1 MTTADHR
8 PVGDVLKRRCDTSNL
23 YTSVEQRL
31 YIEVPVRWR
40 NSSDGPSGCAVV
52 ELEQNAQQ
60 FAASNVDKRIVR
72 FILPKK
78 RITSP
83 FVVPPSTA
91 DSRLA

>member
-8 PVGDVLKRRCDTSNL
+8 PVGDVLKRRCETSNL
-23 YTSVEQRL
+23 CTSVEQRL

-60 FAASNVDKRIVR
+60 FAASNVDKVR
-72 FILPKK
+72 GAVRSERFGEL
-78 RITSP
+78 
-83 FVVPPSTA
+83 A
-91 DSRLA
+91 QRLIPERRAVGLR